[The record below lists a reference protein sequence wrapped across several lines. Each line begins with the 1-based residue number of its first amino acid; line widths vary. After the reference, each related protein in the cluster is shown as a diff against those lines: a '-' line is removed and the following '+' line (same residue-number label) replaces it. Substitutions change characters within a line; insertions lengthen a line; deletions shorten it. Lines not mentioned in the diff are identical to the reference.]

1 MTTVVSWA
9 LFDFANTFFAVAMLT
24 FHFPLWVV
32 EDRGG
37 SELIFSLALGVSM
50 ACVGLLMPFCGA
62 ISDASG
68 QRMRYLRW
76 TTYGCVVATFLMGF
90 LQPLWLALVLF
101 GIANICYQL
110 GTVFYDALLWRV
122 APAGRVGVVS
132 GFGAAFGYLGSM
144 AGLLF
149 LWPFARMGGH
159 QATFAPSA
167 IFFLIFAL
175 PSFLTIKD
183 DGQERRPVQWA
194 AVVRAAALR
203 LAMTV
208 RHASNVSGL
217 WRYLWASFFSANAI
231 NTILIFMAIYTKKV
245 MGFNELQIIQ
255 FFVVSQACSI
265 AGAVFLTRLIPR
277 WGSQRT
283 LLAIWSGWILALGAV
298 TASPSL
304 QWLWVIGPTI
314 GVCLGA
320 TWATARVLLIELSPK
335 EQIAEMVGLAGLV
348 SRFSSILGP
357 IAWGV
362 LVSDP
367 RHYRHATGLM
377 MMLLAIGVWLLW
389 KVPNPDFQARRQA

>member
-9 LFDFANTFFAVAMLT
+9 LFDLANTFFAVAMLT

-37 SELIFSLALGVSM
+37 SELMFSIALGASM
-50 ACVGLLMPFCGA
+50 VCVGLLMPLCGA
-62 ISDASG
+62 VSDASG

-76 TTYGCVVATFLMGF
+76 TTYGCVVTTFLMGF
-90 LQPLWLALVLF
+90 ISNLWLALVLF
-101 GIANICYQL
+101 GLANICYQL

-122 APAGRVGVVS
+122 APPGRVGVIS

-167 IFFLIFAL
+167 VFFLLFAL
-175 PSFLTIKD
+175 PCFLTIKD
-183 DGQERRPVQWA
+183 ADERRQVQWG
-194 AVVRAAALR
+194 VVLRAAALR

-208 RHASNVSGL
+208 RHARQLSSL

-231 NTILIFMAIYTKKV
+231 NTILVFMAVYTKKV
-245 MGFNELQIIQ
+245 MGFNETQIIQ
-255 FFVVSQACSI
+255 FFVVSQAFAV
-265 AGAVFLTRLIPR
+265 AGAFLWTRLIPR
-277 WGSQRT
+277 WGSQRI
-283 LLAIWSGWILALGAV
+283 LLAIWSGWILALAAV

-304 QWLWVIGPTI
+304 RWFWVIGPVV
-314 GVCLGA
+314 GFCLGA

-357 IAWGV
+357 IAWGL

-377 MMLLAIGVWLLW
+377 MVLLVIGVWLLW